1 MRAWIAAVW
10 ALGLAPVAVS
20 GQNAAAPDTPP
31 ANMASSG
38 VAAPDRAGQDTVAL
52 TFDDLP
58 GLTLLRSQAYVDHSN
73 LMLLRGLGRNHLP
86 AIGFVNEGKLDEGH
100 RARQIGN
107 LKAWIKAGMDLGNH
121 TYSHESPNTMSAH
134 AYIADIARGER
145 VTRPLL
151 AKHHKTLAWFRYPY
165 LETGKTL
172 QEKDA
177 IQTWLTAH
185 GYRIAPVTMENSDWL
200 FAEPYD
206 DAIARH
212 QADRVRRIRAEY
224 LAYTE
229 TMVGWY
235 KDAGHNLL
243 GRPMAFVMLLHVTRL
258 NADCIDDV
266 AAILERHGL
275 KPVKLDE
282 AIKDPAYDTP
292 DPYVGPD
299 GIEWLERWS
308 MTLRKNQPWAGFIEP
323 PADIEAEYKKVDNDL

>member
-1 MRAWIAAVW
+1 MRAWIAVLL
-10 ALGLAPVAVS
+10 ALGLAPVPAMA
-20 GQNAAAPDTPP
+20 QNTATPNAAT
-31 ANMASSG
+31 
-38 VAAPDRAGQDTVAL
+38 QDTVAL

-58 GLTLLRSQAYVDHSN
+58 SLSLLQSQAYIDYSN
-73 LMLLRGLGRNHLP
+73 RMILRGLKHHHMP
-86 AIGFVNEGKLDEGH
+86 AIGFVNEGKLDEGN
-100 RARQIGN
+100 RRRQIGN

-121 TYSHESPNTMSAH
+121 TYSHESPNTLSAR

-151 AKHHKTLAWFRYPY
+151 ARHHKTLTWFRYPY
-165 LETGKTL
+165 LETGKTA

-177 IQTWLTAH
+177 IQTWLKAH

-206 DAIARH
+206 DAIARR
-212 QADRVRRIRAEY
+212 QDDRVRRIRAEY

-229 TMVGWY
+229 KMVIWY
-235 KDAGHNLL
+235 QNTGHGLL
-243 GRPMAFVMLLHVTRL
+243 GRPMAFVMLMHVTRL
-258 NADCIDDV
+258 NADCIDDI

-275 KPVKLDE
+275 KPVRLDE
-282 AIKDPAYDTP
+282 AMKDPAYAIN

-308 MTLRKNQPWAGFIEP
+308 MTLHKGQPWLNFEDP